1 MLRSLPVAA
10 QNAGAL
16 TGAPAHSAILSRD
29 PKGADVERASWPAMP
44 ALLQAIFSESVAA
57 TLILRMARLSL
68 KQKTRPEGVHLNGNR
83 ASKRSSAD
91 FFASASAADLVQAQ
105 GVHRIGKPGQ
115 IR

>member
-1 MLRSLPVAA
+1 M
-10 QNAGAL
+10 
-16 TGAPAHSAILSRD
+16 
-29 PKGADVERASWPAMP
+29 ERASWPAMP

-115 IR
+115 VRGFSDPDPKEAEWLARELRRWRCDGLTAVL